1 MPLFRRSDGD
11 LVKNVSPVRYMIP
24 FVMRG
29 RNESV
34 VYTTAQWDVTKTRAW
49 LRRYN
54 RSRKGKERA
63 TLFHLFIYACV
74 RMLHE
79 RTGVNRFASGGRIYQ
94 RRGVTISFATKVE
107 MSEDAPIVT
116 VKLRF
121 EANESFDQAVT
132 RIAAAIDAARAG
144 VETKIDHEMKFFMK
158 LPAWLLSWIIS
169 AGFVLDRWNLLPKSL
184 IEPDPMFCSMFL
196 ANLGSLHIHNLFH
209 HLYEYGTC
217 SIFGVAGS
225 VSHTDDGRDLLQVSW
240 TVDERMNDG
249 FYCQTA
255 LAFVR
260 DTIADPDKR
269 VMSLDD
275 QPAALESA
283 G

>member
-225 VSHTDDGRDLLQVSW
+225 VSHTDDGRDLLQV
-240 TVDERMNDG
+240 
-249 FYCQTA
+249 
-255 LAFVR
+255 
-260 DTIADPDKR
+260 
-269 VMSLDD
+269 
-275 QPAALESA
+275 
-283 G
+283 

>member
-1 MPLFRRSDGD
+1 MPLFRRSDGEV
-11 LVKNVSPVRYMIP
+11 VKNLSPVRYMIP
-24 FVMRG
+24 YVMRG

-34 VYTTAQWDVTKTRAW
+34 VYTSAQWDITKARGW

-63 TLFHLFIYACV
+63 TIFHLLIYASV
-74 RMLHE
+74 RMLFE
-79 RTGVNRFASGGRIYQ
+79 RPGVNRFVSGGRIYQ

-116 VKLRF
+116 VKLQF
-121 EANESFDQAVT
+121 GPDEGFDSAVA

-144 VETKIDHEMKFFMK
+144 VETDIDREMKFFMK
-158 LPAWLLSWIIS
+158 LPAWLLSMIVK

-196 ANLGSLHIHNLFH
+196 ANMGSLHISNLYH

-225 VSHTDDGRDLLQVSW
+225 VIHDENRDLLQVSW

-260 DTIADPDKR
+260 DTLADPDKR
-269 VMSLDD
+269 VMSIEE
-275 QPAALESA
+275 PHAALEA
-283 G
+283 VR